1 MIKALDFIH
10 SEPGYQPPYGSLV
23 ASEGHLTNVP
33 AVHQKSPLL
42 QVCTC
47 PSFHNEGVH
56 DLKCINCCVFTVD
69 DRTLVADDKE
79 ADAFGPVAKDLKIK
93 NLRTYPLLICCRFP
107 F

>member
-1 MIKALDFIH
+1 MVKALDFIH

-23 ASEGHLTNVP
+23 ASEGHLTKVP
-33 AVHQKSPLL
+33 AVHMSEL
-42 QVCTC
+42 
-47 PSFHNEGVH
+47 HNEGVH

-93 NLRTYPLLICCRFP
+93 NLRTYPLLICCTFP
-107 F
+107 Y